1 MKNQDKIKV
10 LVTGGAGFIGSH
22 LTEGLLKEGFSVRI
36 LDNLS
41 TGKKE
46 NIASF
51 LDKIEFL
58 EGDIRDFETCMKATE
73 GINVVFHLAALGSVP
88 RSIENPQETI
98 SVNISG
104 TTNIFFASIK
114 RGIKKIIYA
123 SSSSVYGDSEELPKK
138 EGREGKPLSPYA
150 YSKKSNE
157 EIANLF
163 NKIYGID
170 FIGLRYFNVYGPR
183 QDPEGPYAA
192 VIPRFFKAYLNN
204 IPPEIYGDGNQTRDF
219 TYVED
224 AVLANLLAFK
234 ADKESWNKV
243 YNVSGGRATRVLD
256 LAKEIGKLFNSKL
269 NPIFKPKRKG
279 DVLHSLADLTISKK
293 YLKYNPKTDL
303 KEGLERSNKYYES
316 LFK

>member
-1 MKNQDKIKV
+1 MKNKIRA
-10 LVTGGAGFIGSH
+10 LITGGAGFIGSH

-51 LDKIEFL
+51 QDKIEFL

-73 GINVVFHLAALGSVP
+73 EIDIIFHLAALGSVP

-98 SVNISG
+98 SVNIFG

-123 SSSSVYGDSEELPKK
+123 SSSSVYGDSDELPKK

-157 EIANLF
+157 EIAALF
-163 NKIYGID
+163 NKIYGVD
-170 FIGLRYFNVYGPR
+170 FIGLRYFNVYGPK
-183 QDPEGPYAA
+183 QDPNGPYAA

-224 AVLANLLAFK
+224 AVLANLLAYK
-234 ADKESWNKV
+234 SDKKSWNKV
-243 YNVSGGRATRVLD
+243 YNISGGRQTRILD
-256 LAKEIGKLFNSKL
+256 LAEEIGKLFNSKL
-269 NPIFKPKRKG
+269 NPVFKPKRKG
-279 DVLHSLADLTISKK
+279 DVLHSLADLILSEE
-293 YLKYNPKTDL
+293 YLKYKPLIDL
-303 KEGLERSNKYYES
+303 KTGLERSKKYYES